1 MTKQEFLE
9 EMKGKIDQMDVDDF
23 IDAVHD
29 SRIFLDPEV
38 PSIFPMQPVHITE
51 GGIARFVQNRIVV
64 DALDVAILQG
74 FDMNQIAIRAAQG
87 DYSKDEQMQFAQL
100 IGYSVD
106 GYGSLSYTTDLSYEE
121 AQEKITGYIKK
132 ELKIEE

>member
-1 MTKQEFLE
+1 MTRQEFLE
-9 EMKGKIDQMDVDDF
+9 EMKSKIDGMDVDDF

-51 GGIARFVQNRIVV
+51 GGIARFVANRIV
-64 DALDVAILQG
+64 DDLLTRASESGL
-74 FDMNQIAIRAAQG
+74 DMNCIASRAANG
-87 DYSKDEQMQFAQL
+87 YYTKDEQMQFAQL

-121 AQEKITGYIKK
+121 AQAKINDCIKRS
-132 ELKIEE
+132 

>member
-1 MTKQEFLE
+1 MTRQEFLE
-9 EMKGKIDQMDVDDF
+9 EMKSKIDGMDVDDF

-38 PSIFPMQPVHITE
+38 PSVFAMQPVHITE

-64 DALDVAILQG
+64 DALNIANLQG

-87 DYSKDEQMQFAQL
+87 GYTKDEQMQFAQL

-121 AQEKITGYIKK
+121 AQAKINDYIKRS
-132 ELKIEE
+132 

>member
-9 EMKGKIDQMDVDDF
+9 EMKSKIDGMDVDDF

-51 GGIARFVQNRIVV
+51 GGIARFVANRIVD
-64 DALDVAILQG
+64 DALDTAAGQG
-74 FDMNQIAIRAAQG
+74 FDMNHIALLALQG
-87 DYSKDEQMQFAQL
+87 RYTKDEQMQFAQL

-121 AQEKITGYIKK
+121 AQAKINDYIKRS
-132 ELKIEE
+132 